1 MIRTDSRY
9 VDALLIVHPD
19 TTVSTRRVFP
29 GPTPNF
35 VLYTWV
41 QSDRLDRIAAL
52 PHFLGDASKWWKI
65 LDANPLIQDPYD
77 IRPGQQIRIPTGV

>member
-9 VDALLIVHPD
+9 ADALLIVHPD

-29 GPTPNF
+29 APTHNF
-35 VLYTWV
+35 VLYTWL

-52 PHFLGDASKWWKI
+52 FLGDPGKWWQI
-65 LDANPLIQDPYD
+65 MDANPTIQDPYD
-77 IRPGQQIRIPTGV
+77 IRPGQQIRIPNSV